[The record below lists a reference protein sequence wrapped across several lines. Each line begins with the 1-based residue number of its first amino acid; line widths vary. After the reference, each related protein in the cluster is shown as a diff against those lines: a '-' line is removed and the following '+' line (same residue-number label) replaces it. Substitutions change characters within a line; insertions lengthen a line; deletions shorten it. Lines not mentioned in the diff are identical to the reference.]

1 MTVPSG
7 TALGHPPARGRLA
20 TAPICG
26 MQGADLTRRGD
37 QGGMAQDDLHPA
49 PPPFKAQLL
58 KWVGSKQKFAHDIIA
73 HFPARFG
80 TYHEPFLGAG
90 GVMAVLAPERAQGSD
105 IYAPLIEIWQAL
117 SANPALLKDWYA
129 TRWHAFQTG
138 DRVAIYEAIK
148 ARFNA
153 APNGAD
159 FLFLCRAC
167 YGGVVRFRKSNGYMS
182 TPCGSHPVMPPA
194 AFARRVDLWQ
204 IRMQGAQFACLDYRD
219 AMERAAPGDLI
230 YCDPPYSF
238 SQTIL
243 YGAQTF
249 QLADL
254 FEAIARAKAR
264 GVHVALSL
272 DGSKKSSRTLLDL
285 DLPPGLFARE
295 IRLSIGR
302 SMLRRFQMAGQ
313 TLETEEVTDR
323 LLLTY

>member
-1 MTVPSG
+1 
-7 TALGHPPARGRLA
+7 
-20 TAPICG
+20 
-26 MQGADLTRRGD
+26 
-37 QGGMAQDDLHPA
+37 MAQEEFYPA
-49 PPPFKAQLL
+49 PHPFKTQLL
-58 KWVGSKQKFAHDIIA
+58 KWIGSKQKIAHQIIA
-73 HFPARFG
+73 HFPLHFG
-80 TYHEPFLGAG
+80 TYHEPFLGAA
-90 GVMAVLAPERAQGSD
+90 GVMAVLAPERARGTD
-105 IYAPLIEIWQAL
+105 IYAPLIEIWQTL
-117 SANPALLKDWYA
+117 SSNPDLLKDWYA
-129 TRWHAFQTG
+129 TRWTQFQAG
-138 DRVAIYEAIK
+138 NRVTVYETIK

-194 AFARRVDLWQ
+194 AFARRVDLWRP
-204 IRMQGAQFACLDYRD
+204 RMRGAEFAQMDYRE

-243 YGAQTF
+243 YGAQAF
-249 QLADL
+249 HLPDL

-272 DGSKKSSRTLLDL
+272 DGSKKSSGTLLDL
-285 DLPPGLFARE
+285 DLPPELFARE
-295 IRLSIGR
+295 IRLHLGR